1 MDTHEGIANAQVG
14 TANGCQPCLIT
25 APPAK
30 TNEQGAKQPASVYP
44 APPIKYTATTC
55 STRAAYT

>member
-1 MDTHEGIANAQVG
+1 MDTHERIANAQVA
-14 TANGCQPCLIT
+14 TASGYPRCLIT

-30 TNEQGAKQPASVYP
+30 TNEQGVKQPASVYP
-44 APPIKYTATTC
+44 APPSKYTATTC